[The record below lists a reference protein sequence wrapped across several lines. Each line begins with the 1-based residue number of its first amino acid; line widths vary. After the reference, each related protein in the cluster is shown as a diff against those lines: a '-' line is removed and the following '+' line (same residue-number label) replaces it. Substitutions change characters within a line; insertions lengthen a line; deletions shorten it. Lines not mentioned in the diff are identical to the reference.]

1 MGKPLDD
8 RQVEY
13 CWLTKALFLF
23 NLPTQDAQGG
33 LAGYNHSAVLFYQ
46 LQDANRGVLTESQ
59 EKIQVKFTEKP
70 ITAADMVNIAN
81 DEEVSKKISDSVA
94 AFKLKKSGY
103 ETLAA

>member
-1 MGKPLDD
+1 MGNPLDD

-23 NLPTQDAQGG
+23 NLPTQDSQGG

-46 LQDANRGVLTESQ
+46 LQDANRAVLTEAQ
-59 EKIQVKFTEKP
+59 EKIQVKLTEKP
-70 ITAADMVNIAN
+70 ITAADMVNISK
-81 DEEVSKKISDSVA
+81 DEEINKKIIDAVA

-103 ETLAA
+103 KP